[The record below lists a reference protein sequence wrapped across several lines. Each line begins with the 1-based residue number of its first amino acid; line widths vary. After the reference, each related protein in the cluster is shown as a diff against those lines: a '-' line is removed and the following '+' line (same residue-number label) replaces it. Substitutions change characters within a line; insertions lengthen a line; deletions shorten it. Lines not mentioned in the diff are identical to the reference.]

1 MINKIAQFIPI
12 VAIYVLLSQYKGC
25 ILFSHTVIG
34 KLCAIGIIIF
44 YSILDSTIG
53 LLVCTLV
60 ILFYQMDCTE
70 IMLNKEAFHD
80 IEGVTIS
87 QIISAKELPPLK
99 YEEMNLAKSSNSN
112 KHEAFG
118 NYSEG
123 YSADE
128 IQQTFRDQNCVQGVL
143 KYKNLPVR
151 DEMATHIYQEVKFND
166 EYCNVCRPTCKF
178 SIVESKFKSE
188 EKIALAG
195 SS

>member
-53 LLVCTLV
+53 LLVCALV

-70 IMLNKEAFHD
+70 NMLNKEAFHD

-87 QIISAKELPPLK
+87 QLISAKELPPLK

-151 DEMATHIYQEVKFND
+151 DEMASHIYPEVKFND

-178 SIVESKFKSE
+178 SIVESKFRSE

>member
-53 LLVCTLV
+53 LLVCALV

-70 IMLNKEAFHD
+70 NMLNKEAFHD

-87 QIISAKELPPLK
+87 QLISAKELPPLK

-128 IQQTFRDQNCVQGVL
+128 IQQSFRDQNCVQGVL

-151 DEMATHIYQEVKFND
+151 DEMATHIYPEVKFND

-178 SIVESKFKSE
+178 SIVESKFRSE

>member
-34 KLCAIGIIIF
+34 KLCAIGTIIF

-53 LLVCTLV
+53 LLVCALV

-70 IMLNKEAFHD
+70 NMLNKEAFHD

>member
-53 LLVCTLV
+53 LLVCALV

-70 IMLNKEAFHD
+70 NMLNKEAFHD

>member
-12 VAIYVLLSQYKGC
+12 VAIYVLLSHYKGC

-53 LLVCTLV
+53 LLVCALV

-70 IMLNKEAFHD
+70 NMLNKEAFHD

-123 YSADE
+123 YGADE

>member
-12 VAIYVLLSQYKGC
+12 VAIYVLLSHYKGC

-44 YSILDSTIG
+44 YSILDSTMG
-53 LLVCTLV
+53 LLVCAIV

-70 IMLNKEAFHD
+70 NMLNKEAFHD

-112 KHEAFG
+112 KHEVVG

-151 DEMATHIYQEVKFND
+151 DEMANHIYQEVKFND

>member
-44 YSILDSTIG
+44 YSILDSTMG
-53 LLVCTLV
+53 LLVCAIV

-70 IMLNKEAFHD
+70 NMLNKEAFHD

-87 QIISAKELPPLK
+87 QIISAKELPSLK

-112 KHEAFG
+112 KHEVVG

-123 YSADE
+123 YGADE